1 MAFLHSKAAM
11 TTNVPSITIGPT
23 GIVAPA
29 ESAILAG
36 RLADLQAAFGGD
48 LNPSLVTPQGQIATS
63 DTAIIGASN
72 DAFLEIANGFD
83 PALNSGR
90 FQDAVARIYFL
101 TRIPAASTVVSCSCS
116 GLDGTFIPVNA
127 QASDSAGN
135 LYLATESGTIS
146 GGSVALTFACS
157 VPGPTICLA
166 SSLHTIYRAIPGWDN
181 ITNPTDGVV
190 GNNAETTAEFEHRR
204 QQSVALNASGQTGAV
219 LAAVLAVPGV
229 LDGFA
234 LENPLATQSGATFTA
249 SIAGNV
255 LTASGVFGTIAAG
268 QMVLGIGIVSG
279 TAITEQVSGTT
290 GGAGTYNLNIAQTV
304 SSESMTS
311 AIGGVRLVANSIYVA
326 AYGGAS
332 ANVASAILRKKN
344 PGCNYNGNT
353 TVVVQDTNPAYGT
366 NFPSYTVVYEIPAAT
381 PVKFAVSMQSNGG
394 VPSDAPAQIKAAVQA
409 AFTGADGGLK
419 ARIAAP
425 IFASRFYAG
434 IAALGPWAQVYS
446 VQLGIDAA
454 NQNSV
459 LMRMD
464 QVPTLALSDIT
475 ITFS

>member
-1 MAFLHSKAAM
+1 M
-11 TTNVPSITIGPT
+11 TTNVPSITIGPS
-23 GIVAPA
+23 GIVIPT

-36 RLADLQAAFGGD
+36 RIADLQSAFGGD

-63 DTAIIGASN
+63 DTAIIGAAN

-90 FQDAVARIYFL
+90 FQDAVGRIYFL
-101 TRIPAASTVVSCSCS
+101 ERIPAASTVVTAICS

-146 GGSVALTFACS
+146 GGSVSLTFACATT
-157 VPGPTICLA
+157 GPTICLA
-166 SSLHTIYRAIPGWDN
+166 GALNTIYQAIPGWDS
-181 ITNPTDGVV
+181 ITNTVEGVV
-190 GNNAETTAEFEHRR
+190 GNDAETTAQFEARR

-234 LENPLATQSGATFTA
+234 LENPLSTTSGAAFTGV
-249 SIAGNV
+249 IAGNV
-255 LTASGVFGTIAAG
+255 LTASSVTGTLAQG
-268 QMVLGIGIVSG
+268 QMLNGAGIVSG
-279 TAITEQVSGTT
+279 TFITELVSST
-290 GGAGTYNLNIAQTV
+290 GGAGTANVNIPQTV
-304 SSESMTS
+304 ISESMTS
-311 AIGGVRLVANSIYVA
+311 AVGGVRLVPNSIYVA

-332 ANVASAILRKKN
+332 SDVGAAILRKKN

-353 TVVVQDTNPAYGT
+353 TVSVQDTNPAYTAG
-366 NFPSYTVVYEIPAAT
+366 FPTYSVTYEIPTAT
-381 PVKFAVSMQSNGG
+381 PVKFAVAMQSNGN
-394 VPSDAPAQIKAAVQA
+394 VPSDAIPQIKAAIVA
-409 AFTGADGGLK
+409 AFTGTDGGLK
-419 ARIAAP
+419 SRIAGP
-425 IFASRFYAG
+425 IFASRFYGG
-434 IAALGPWAQVYS
+434 IAALGAWAQIYS
-446 VQLGIDAA
+446 IQLGIDAP

-464 QVPTLALSDIT
+464 QIPTLALTDIAV
-475 ITFS
+475 TFS

>member
-1 MAFLHSKAAM
+1 M
-11 TTNVPSITIGPT
+11 TTNVPSITIGPN
-23 GIVAPA
+23 GIVTPA

-36 RLADLQAAFGGD
+36 RLQDLQAAFGGS

-90 FQDAVARIYFL
+90 FQDAVARIYDL
-101 TRIPAASTVVSCSCS
+101 ERIPAASTVVTAVCS
-116 GLDGTFIPVNA
+116 GLDGTFIPVNS
-127 QASDSAGN
+127 QAADAAGN

-146 GGSVALTFACS
+146 GGTVTLTFACAAT
-157 VPGPTICLA
+157 GPTICLA
-166 SSLHTIYRAIPGWDN
+166 SSLTRIYRAIAGWDSV
-181 ITNPTDGVV
+181 TNPTDGVV
-190 GNNAETTAEFEHRR
+190 GNDAESPAAFRLRR
-204 QQSVALNASGQTGAV
+204 QKSVALNATCQTGAV
-219 LAAVLAVPGV
+219 LAAVLAVPNV

-234 LENPLATQSGATFTA
+234 LENPLSTISGASFTA
-249 SIAGNV
+249 SISGSV
-255 LTASGVFGTIAAG
+255 LTVTGTPTGTLAAG
-268 QMVLGIGIVSG
+268 QMVNGTSVVSG
-279 TAITEQVSGTT
+279 TQITEPVSGT

-304 SSESMTS
+304 SSEAMSS
-311 AIGGVRLVANSIYVA
+311 AIGGVRLVPNSIYVA

-332 ANVASAILRKKN
+332 ADVGAAILRKKN

-353 TVVVQDTNPAYGT
+353 VVTVQDTNPAYTAG
-366 NFPSYTVVYEIPAAT
+366 FPSYEVVYEIPTAT

-394 VPSDAPAQIKAAVQA
+394 VPSDAPAQIKAAIVA
-409 AFTGADGGLK
+409 AFNGTDGGLR

-434 IAALGPWAQVYS
+434 VAALGTWAQVYAI
-446 VQLGIDAA
+446 QLGIDAA

-464 QVPTLALSDIT
+464 QVPTLALTDIVV
-475 ITFS
+475 TFS

>member
-1 MAFLHSKAAM
+1 M

-23 GIVAPA
+23 GIVTPA

-63 DTAIIGASN
+63 DTAIIGSCN

-101 TRIPAASTVVSCSCS
+101 TRIPAASTVVTATCS

-127 QASDSAGN
+127 QASDAAGN

-146 GGSVALTFACS
+146 GGTVSLTFACS

-166 SSLHTIYRAIPGWDN
+166 GSLHTIYRAVPGWDT

-190 GNNAETTAEFEHRR
+190 GNNAETAAEFEHRR
-204 QQSVALNASGQTGAV
+204 QQSVALNATGQTGAV

-229 LDGFA
+229 LDGYA
-234 LENPLATQSGATFTA
+234 LENPLGSLSGAAFTA
-249 SIAGNV
+249 SISGTT
-255 LTASGVFGTIAAG
+255 LTVTGTVFGTIDAG
-268 QMVLGIGIVSG
+268 QMLIGASIVSG
-279 TAITEQVSGTT
+279 TLITERLSGT
-290 GGAGTYNLNIAQTV
+290 GGAGTYNLNISQTV

-311 AIGGVRLVANSIYVA
+311 AVGGVRLAQNSIYVA
-326 AYGGAS
+326 AYGGA
-332 ANVASAILRKKN
+332 AADVGAAILRKKN

-353 TVVVQDTNPAYGT
+353 SVVVQDTNPAYTAG
-366 NFPSYTVVYEIPAAT
+366 FPSYTVTYEIPTAT
-381 PVKFAVSMQSNGG
+381 PVKFAVAMQNNGG
-394 VPSDAPAQIKAAVQA
+394 VPSTAIPLIKGAIVA
-409 AFTGADGGLK
+409 AFNGTDGGLR
-419 ARIAAP
+419 ARIASP

-434 IAALGPWAQVYS
+434 IAALGPWAQIYS
-446 VQLGIDAA
+446 ILLGIDAA

-464 QVPTLALSDIT
+464 QVPTLALSDIAV
-475 ITFS
+475 TFA